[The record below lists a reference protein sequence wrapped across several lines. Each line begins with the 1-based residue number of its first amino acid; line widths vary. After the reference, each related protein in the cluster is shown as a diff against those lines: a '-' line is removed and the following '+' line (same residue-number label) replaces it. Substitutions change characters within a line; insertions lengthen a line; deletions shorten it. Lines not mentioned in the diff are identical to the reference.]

1 LLEELAK
8 TLGGAVGASRAAVD
22 AGWIAYCHQVGQ
34 TGKTVGPKVYFAC
47 GISGAVQHLA
57 GMSSSD
63 TIIAINKNPD
73 APIFKVANF
82 GIVGDVLQVVPALIS
97 EFKQRLA

>member
-1 LLEELAK
+1 MLFRLLHPRK
-8 TLGGAVGASRAAVD
+8 S
-22 AGWIAYCHQVGQ
+22 HQE

-73 APIFKVANF
+73 ALIFKIATF
-82 GIVGDVLQVVPALIS
+82 GIAGDVLEVLHALIR
-97 EFKQRLA
+97 EFKERL